1 MSIILDFA
9 DSFKTT
15 EWTESINEMESQYGL
30 INGSGLFTGSGTSE
44 KAVVFDKLTA
54 TTTLLPQ
61 VVRGSK
67 GITTGHEHGV
77 ETFSI
82 PLAYFKHMDNL
93 TAADIYRWRAPGT
106 TDKET
111 VARASAEK
119 LQDIRFLADQMQEY
133 LKCQALKGIFKTPD
147 QTVVANM
154 FTEFNQVQQ
163 TVDFDLDTNTTD
175 VNAKIMELK
184 RKVKAGLKTST
195 MNGIDVYVDEDF
207 YDALVGHASMKSY
220 YLVGDQA
227 SRVYREDTA
236 RYTEWGVQDWFE
248 HKGVRF
254 ICYNPTF
261 NLPSGSTE
269 DFLASKTGI
278 AVPRGARG
286 LFRSYFGPS
295 NKLNAVGEP
304 GQEMYVRTYLDP
316 RDEFVDFE
324 LEMAPLHFC
333 TQPLS
338 LVSLTTG

>member
-1 MSIILDFA
+1 MSIILDFE

-15 EWTESINEMESQYGL
+15 EWTEAINEIEPQYGL
-30 INGSGLFTGSGTSE
+30 INGSGLFVGSGTTE
-44 KAVVFDKLTA
+44 KAVVFDKITD

-61 VVRGSK
+61 AVRGSR
-67 GITTGHEHGV
+67 GFATGHEKGV
-77 ETFSI
+77 DTFSL
-82 PLAYFKHMDNL
+82 PLAYFKGLDSL
-93 TAADIYRWRAPGT
+93 TVEDIYRWRVPGS

-111 VARASAEK
+111 VARAAAEK
-119 LQDIRFLADQMQEY
+119 LNDLRFLGDQMQEY

-147 QTVVANM
+147 QTTVADM
-154 FTEFNQVQQ
+154 FTEFGQTQQ

-207 YDALVGHASMKSY
+207 YDALVGHASMKNY

-269 DFLASKTGI
+269 DFLSSKTGI

-295 NKLNAVGEP
+295 NKMSAAGAP
-304 GQEMYVRTYLDP
+304 GVEMYVRTYMDP